1 MKMYFAQHVDG
12 KVTWAS
18 FPIKETNAKSYEFEV
33 SEKDLKDVMEGE
45 KDFVIENGELL
56 LVESNRKQILEELK
70 EEQKQELIEKQ
81 ALKEKLEKGE
91 ATPEE
96 IQTLLAKLL

>member
-18 FPIKETNAKSYEFEV
+18 FPIKETNAKSYEFPV

-56 LVESNRKQILEELK
+56 LVESNRKQILEEVNQQRQ
-70 EEQKQELIEKQ
+70 EEEIGKQ
-81 ALKEKLEKGE
+81 ALKAKLEKGE